1 LGCATSTIMA
11 LLSAHRQTP
20 VPAAMKIV
28 LRWVALVLAFATII
42 VGVASIVWGFSA
54 TWPGILALMTVGI
67 GMTSNRM
74 KPQDRMKPKE

>member
-1 LGCATSTIMA
+1 
-11 LLSAHRQTP
+11 
-20 VPAAMKIV
+20 MKAV

-54 TWPGILALMTVGI
+54 IWPGILAFMTVGI

-74 KPQDRMKPKE
+74 KPKDET